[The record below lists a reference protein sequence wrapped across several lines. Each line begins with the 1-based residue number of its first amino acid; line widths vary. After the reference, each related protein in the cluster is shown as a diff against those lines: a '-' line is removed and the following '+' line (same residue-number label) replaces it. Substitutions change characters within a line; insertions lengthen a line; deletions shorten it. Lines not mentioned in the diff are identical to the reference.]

1 MKALRIPLRVMLL
14 LFLVMVISGGFIYWV
29 GTRTGI
35 LEQQVN
41 AWLDSFLSAQLPLA
55 VTLEDIGGEPWHHL
69 IITGIQ
75 VDEISG
81 DSLIPILTIDTLEIH
96 YDWRNLVSGTW
107 IFQKAALAG
116 VRGHLR
122 ADSLGQPH
130 LAWQVPGE
138 PSRPP
143 FTLPEIEV
151 EELTLRRL
159 EFVMTGTDTIRIDLY
174 NAIGSVQMLPGRID
188 QEISLNA
195 LVIQG
200 PRSVS
205 IDSAHAHI
213 LVMHN
218 EWFINDLFV
227 STDSTTLTGSARITT
242 DRETEVFANVSL
254 SPGRWNDLSMWADID
269 LPGSGNLEVELQY
282 ASGAL
287 QGRGTLRGNI
297 FGRRLDGLG
306 WSLKYDQGKIV
317 FDTLFGRALGST
329 LNGKAYL
336 DLSAR
341 PIEYGAT
348 VTVEGFNLQELV
360 SGDFTSDISGDLKL
374 EGRGTQSSDLA
385 VNIHTPG
392 ARGSLNQFVIDTMSG
407 TISVSSQAIDI
418 EDGFYASYLG
428 MSTSLSGRV
437 EFDGDMV
444 IDGTVD
450 IAHIT
455 RVMDFLGYS
464 GSDGASR
471 GSFSLRSS
479 SADPTLSFDMRVDS
493 LRYKNA
499 TASRA
504 HVAGQLAHAF
514 TGAKGKLTGRFY
526 RSNLWGAD
534 VDSAHVAL
542 SVDPQLV
549 TVDPIRIYRGTDS
562 VTVVARFSP
571 ASGSLTVDRFNADV
585 LDRQFKLAWPAELRF
600 KRDTLWIHNISL
612 QQGEGTLTVNG
623 WIEYDGA
630 LQIKTTIGNA
640 AVGTWTA
647 LESRADEFDGTLFAD
662 VEITGY
668 LDAPRAAYKLRLI
681 DFTYGQFALGVFTAQ
696 GSLSTDELRID
707 SISLHTDD
715 EEYFGFAQIPLQVD
729 GKVWRVD
736 NEGLFNARVS
746 LSGTKMRLI
755 RLLLPDV
762 ESLSGQVNATAQISG
777 SLGNP
782 TLKGQFELHGGNL
795 KVWQLRDPL
804 TELDVSVLFHDSVA
818 TIVTLR
824 AEVHNLEDDKQSGEI
839 SGSGTMTFR
848 ELSSLAYDIK
858 LIGQNVPARYEFGDF
873 TGLFDF
879 DISLTGAE
887 PPTVAGDVLV
897 REAYYR
903 DPFEKVDSLAQAVA
917 QASLDTNAW
926 IINLEVNIP
935 KNAWTKNREVN
946 AEWSGN
952 LRVLRERGDWNYLGR
967 LESLRGTYT
976 FVGRR
981 FRNLRGDILFD
992 DVHRVDPQLNLEAD
1006 INLPYSGRQNGSI
1019 RSSSLREI
1027 TVRVEGRLS
1036 NPRII
1041 PPAWLGEHN
1050 LIQALTV
1057 GATEDGGGLDVG
1069 ESAKLGAAGLL
1080 ANELEIIG
1088 GGFLQPLNIGVEIFE
1103 PRPSETGSYDPFDT
1117 RLRISKHLH
1126 PDILV
1131 YGASR
1136 VDFNLAKGTE
1146 LGFEY
1151 RLKNWLSLQ
1160 GNRDFDNL
1168 YNFDLN
1174 LKLRMDK

>member
-14 LFLVMVISGGFIYWV
+14 LFLIIVIAGGFIYWV

-55 VTLEDIGGEPWHHL
+55 VTLEDIGGESWHHL

-81 DSLIPILTIDTLEIH
+81 DTLIPILTIDTLEIH
-96 YDWRNLVSGTW
+96 YDWRNLVSRTW

-116 VRGHLR
+116 VRGRLR
-122 ADSLGQPH
+122 TDSLGQPH
-130 LAWQVPGE
+130 LAWRVPHE

-159 EFVMTGTDTIRIDLY
+159 EFVMTGTDTVRVDLY
-174 NAIGSVQMLPGRID
+174 HAIGSLQMLPGRID

-195 LVIQG
+195 LDIQG
-200 PRSVS
+200 PRSVH

-218 EWFINDLFV
+218 EWFVNDLFV
-227 STDSTTLTGSARITT
+227 GTDSTTLTGSARIST
-242 DRETEVFANVSL
+242 DRATEVFATISL
-254 SPGRWNDLSMWADID
+254 SPGRWNDLSKWANVD
-269 LPGSGNLEVELQY
+269 LPGSGDLDAELRY

-287 QGRGTLRGNI
+287 QGRGTIRGTI
-297 FGRRLDGLG
+297 FDRRLDGLG

-329 LNGKAYL
+329 LNGKAFL

-341 PIEYGAT
+341 PLEYGAT
-348 VTVEGFNLQELV
+348 VTVEGFDLQELV

-374 EGRGTQSSDLA
+374 EGRGTQTSDLA
-385 VNIHTPG
+385 VNIHTSG

-407 TISVSSQAIDI
+407 TISVSSQAIEI
-418 EDGFYASYLG
+418 ESGFHASLLG

-437 EFDGDMV
+437 EFGGDMV

-455 RVMDFLGYS
+455 PVMDYLGYA
-464 GSDGASR
+464 GSDGASHGR
-471 GSFSLRSS
+471 FSLRSTS
-479 SADPTLSFDMRVDS
+479 TDPTLSFDLMIDS
-493 LRYKNA
+493 LSYKNA
-499 TASRA
+499 IASRA
-504 HVAGQLAHAF
+504 HVAARLTHAF
-514 TGAKGKLTGRFY
+514 TGARGKLTGHFY
-526 RSNLWGAD
+526 KSNLWGMQ
-534 VDSAHVAL
+534 VDSVHAAIQ
-542 SVDPQLV
+542 VDPQLI
-549 TVDPIRIYRGTDS
+549 TVDPIRIYRGKDS
-562 VTVVARFSP
+562 LTVAARFSP
-571 ASGSLTVDRFNADV
+571 ASGSLTVDRFDAEV
-585 LDRQFKLAWPAELRF
+585 LDRPFKLAWPAELGF
-600 KRDTLWIHNISL
+600 MNDTLWIHNISL

-630 LQIKTTIGNA
+630 LKIETTVGNA
-640 AVGTWTA
+640 AVGRWTA

-662 VEITGY
+662 VVITGH
-668 LDAPRAAYKLRLI
+668 LDAPRAAYELRLI
-681 DFTYGQFALGVFTAQ
+681 DFRYGQFALGVFTAR
-696 GSLSTDELRID
+696 GSLSYDELKID
-707 SISLHTDD
+707 SIALHTDD

-729 GKVWRVD
+729 DRGWRVD
-736 NEGLFNARVS
+736 TEGEFNARVS
-746 LSGTKMRLI
+746 LSGTKMALI

-777 SLGNP
+777 SLGDP
-782 TLKGQFELHGGNL
+782 TLMGQFELHKGNL

-804 TELDVSVLFHDSVA
+804 TQLDVSVLFHDSVA

-824 AEVHNLEDDKQSGEI
+824 ADVHNLEDDKQSGEI

-858 LIGQNVPARYEFGDF
+858 LTGRNVPGRYEFGDI

-879 DISLTGAE
+879 DISLTGTE

-903 DPFEKVDSLAQAVA
+903 DPFETVDSLAQVVA
-917 QASLDTNAW
+917 QANLDTNAW
-926 IINLEVNIP
+926 IINLDVNIP

-952 LRVLRERGDWNYLGR
+952 LRVLRERGEWNYLGR
-967 LESLRGTYT
+967 LESLRGSYT

-1006 INLPYSGRQNGSI
+1006 INLPYSGSQDGSI
-1019 RSSSLREI
+1019 QSSSLREI

-1036 NPRII
+1036 DPRII

-1080 ANELEIIG
+1080 ANELEILG

-1174 LKLRMDK
+1174 LKLRMNK